1 MARAVPERIRV
12 AVDSLDLRPD
22 ARVLE
27 IGCGTG
33 VAAELLCRRVPDG
46 HVTALDRSGAAAAHA
61 EKRLARW
68 IDAGIAD
75 VVERDLTRFHGDGR
89 PYDVVLAINV
99 NVFWAGPAAEA
110 VARVSDLLADDGAA
124 HLWFEPPP
132 GGDATAAGEGARSA
146 LVAGGLDAEA
156 SVVGR
161 LAHVVARHRSQ
172 SAMDAAFNV
181 FHINTNIPTDA

>member
-33 VAAELLCRRVPDG
+33 VAAELLCRRLPDG
-46 HVTALDRSGAAAAHA
+46 RVTALDRSGAAVTHA
-61 EKRLARW
+61 ERRLARW

-75 VVERDLTRFHGDGR
+75 VVERDLARFHGDGR

-99 NVFWAGPAAEA
+99 NVFWTGPAVEA
-110 VARVSDLLADDGAA
+110 VARVADLLADDGAA

-132 GGDATAAGEGARSA
+132 GGDATSAGRGAKEA
-146 LVAGGLDAEA
+146 LIARGLDAEA
-156 SVVGR
+156 DAVGD
-161 LAHVVARHRSQ
+161 LAHVVGRHR
-172 SAMDAAFNV
+172 
-181 FHINTNIPTDA
+181 IPG

>member
-1 MARAVPERIRV
+1 MARAVPERIRA
-12 AVDSLDLRPD
+12 AVESLDLRPD

-46 HVTALDRSGAAAAHA
+46 HVTALDRSGAAATHA

-75 VVERDLTRFHGDGR
+75 VVERDLARFHGDGR
-89 PYDVVLAINV
+89 QYDVVLAINV
-99 NVFWAGPAAEA
+99 NVFWTGPAAEV

-124 HLWFEPPP
+124 HLWFEPPS
-132 GGDATAAGEGARSA
+132 GGDATAAGQGAKDA
-146 LVAGGLDAEA
+146 LLAGGLDAELDL
-156 SVVGR
+156 VGA
-161 LAHVVARHRSQ
+161 LAHVVGSHR
-172 SAMDAAFNV
+172 
-181 FHINTNIPTDA
+181 IPG